1 MRNETFLIRMAYEED
16 WDEAMLLCW
25 RTFLKYEAADYSQ
38 EGIDNFRNFITDMTL
53 KKMFCQGSYQMFV
66 ATYDNKL
73 VGVVSLRN
81 SSHISLLFV
90 EETFH
95 RKGIGT
101 DLLNHLFYYLASEM
115 NIDKITVN
123 AAPYAV
129 DFYHKIGF
137 TDQGP
142 ETTSDGIRYTPMEF
156 FL

>member
-1 MRNETFLIRMAYEED
+1 MEKETFLIRMAYEED

-38 EGIDNFRNFITDMTL
+38 EGIENFRNFITDTTL
-53 KKMFCQGSYQMFV
+53 KKMFNQGSYQMFV
-66 ATYDNKL
+66 AVYEGKL
-73 VGVVSLRN
+73 IGVVSLRN
-81 SSHISLLFV
+81 HSHISLLFV
-90 EETFH
+90 EEIYH

-101 DLLNHLFYYLASEM
+101 KLLHHLFHYLLSEM
-115 NIDKITVN
+115 DVHKITVN

-129 DFYHKIGF
+129 AFYHKIGF

>member
-1 MRNETFLIRMAYEED
+1 
-16 WDEAMLLCW
+16 
-25 RTFLKYEAADYSQ
+25 
-38 EGIDNFRNFITDMTL
+38 
-53 KKMFCQGSYQMFV
+53 MFV
-66 ATYDNKL
+66 ATFDNQL

-90 EETFH
+90 EETYH

-123 AAPYAV
+123 AAPYAI